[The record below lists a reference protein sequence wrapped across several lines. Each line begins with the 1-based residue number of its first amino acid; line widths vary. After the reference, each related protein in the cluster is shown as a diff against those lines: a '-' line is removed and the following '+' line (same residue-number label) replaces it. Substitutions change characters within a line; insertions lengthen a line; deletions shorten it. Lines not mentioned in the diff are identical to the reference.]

1 MYIGLHVVYPLFL
14 SDFSETNFIDRFLK
28 NTQISLK
35 SVQWKQVVP
44 CGRTDMTQLIVSV
57 HNSANAPKKKKAND
71 LFLPRP
77 SQLLTNFSFRPSYY
91 EILTAY
97 DIHSQPVFL

>member
-57 HNSANAPKKKKAND
+57 HNSANAPKKK
-71 LFLPRP
+71 RP
-77 SQLLTNFSFRPSYY
+77 MTFSCRVLPSY
-91 EILTAY
+91 
-97 DIHSQPVFL
+97 